1 LPTENNGAKRK
12 YLRSIRSIIMQD
24 YLNYHFIVIDNAS
37 TDKTGTLMEEEL
49 LKQKK
54 VPSSNYK
61 IIKNN
66 ERKTEL

>member
-1 LPTENNGAKRK
+1 
-12 YLRSIRSIIMQD
+12 MQD